1 MIKAKLLTL
10 LLPACI
16 IVGGCTA
23 QTDPAQD
30 NAANTTSAEPAQETA
45 TNEAT
50 TPAEPTQEYRVTDPA
65 SSGLPPEV
73 VTALNKLTL
82 TPPPADMAVPEKAT
96 LQFTTSK
103 GKIKV
108 ELNGKEAPLQ
118 VKSFVYLS
126 QKGFYNGTIFHRYA
140 DLLEGSGMSQKGRI
154 IQGGDP
160 LTKDKSLEQYW
171 GTGGPGYEVPRER
184 NALKHEAF
192 VIAAARSQDP
202 DSAGSQFYFTV
213 DPVSFL
219 DEGDGYTVFGKVLS
233 GKDVVEKL
241 RAGDKLEKVEVLS
254 ESKAPAEKN

>member
-1 MIKAKLLTL
+1 MIKAKLLAL

-16 IVGGCTA
+16 IIGGCTA

-30 NAANTTSAEPAQETA
+30 TSANTTSAEPAQDTA
-45 TNEAT
+45 TNEASA
-50 TPAEPTQEYRVTDPA
+50 PAEPTKGYTVVDP
-65 SSGLPPEV
+65 SSTGLPAPV
-73 VTALNKLTL
+73 VEALQKTAL
-82 TPPPADMAVPEKAT
+82 TPPPADTPAPKQAT
-96 LQFTTSK
+96 LLFTTSK

-108 ELNGKEAPLQ
+108 QLNGEEAPLQ

-126 QKGFYNGTIFHRYA
+126 KKGFYNGTIFHRYA
-140 DLLEGSGMSQKGRI
+140 DLLEGSGMSGKGRI

-160 LTKDKSLEQYW
+160 LTKNESLQQYW
-171 GTGGPGYEVPRER
+171 GAGGPGYEVPREH
-184 NALKHEAF
+184 NKLTHEAF

-213 DPVSFL
+213 DPVPFL

-241 RAGDKLEKVEVLS
+241 RANDKLEKVEVLS
-254 ESKAPAEKN
+254 ETPAKKK